1 MSNALWAYFYK
12 GEKQNNTHFHTYCKA
27 CVKRYM
33 EDAGSPITDILT
45 QGQSFRDACTAVG
58 HTRSDKLAWIAH
70 LIGGK
75 SECGNASA
83 EAKAEARAQRE
94 ATNKKKRPRPA
105 TPDTTEPQ
113 PKKHQPAQTQS
124 TLTTYRK
131 NDMPYAASEVAA
143 VQRQALRAIVSGGL
157 PLGAFREPEMLI
169 LFGMLRSTAP
179 AIMPTGKVVG
189 GRLLNEAAEEVD
201 AKTVRALNDQ
211 NTGLST
217 DGWKCKKRDSVNA
230 VCANTNYQLLKSYLV
245 ELAEVTALNKD
256 GTALCELFEDMID
269 RVEKKYNC
277 KIRYFTTDADGGSK
291 KGRLNLGKK
300 RQWLILPS
308 CWAHQCQLI
317 LGDYFKVHDMAA
329 AIAEDATGLISW
341 LNNHGK
347 VRKIFDKSQKIISMQ
362 NAGRMI
368 ILAYLIANLTRWTT
382 HFVAFRRLFILKEPI
397 QLAVYQNRK
406 AIIDAQVG
414 TAVSTEGERLRA
426 DAEKYCALIKDETFW
441 HGLET
446 VLGDLESICLATN
459 INQQDSTRPDQ
470 VLLTIAGIFLCF
482 ADHAEEEV
490 KTAMLIR
497 LEKRWKDCDQPVFL
511 VALILNP
518 FEKMACFDTKEERKV
533 KEAQVSKVFVQY
545 LAGRADFGDFDAKE
559 WEEIHDNV
567 DPVMVWQ
574 ALAGSSDITELACFA
589 IIILQVVANQA
600 GCERTFSRTKI
611 EQSDHRVHLGLPKIE
626 KRTKIRAE
634 IRSEHIKQGL
644 YKPWKP
650 RQNHKSTATLLSV
663 PRYQDLLGD
672 QDDEDPDERGCALVS
687 SEEGWRTQMAK
698 WIGDARAAE
707 RDEQDD
713 TANVPEE
720 TAPLVPNRIPAWK
733 PLTLKVLFGE
743 AMPRKRK
750 LSARLMEEEEI
761 LMEQLADA
769 AEDDFPDDGAIEIDS
784 DNEFRA

>member
-27 CVKRYM
+27 CVKRHM

-45 QGQSFRDACTAVG
+45 QGQSFRDACTAVR
-58 HTRSDKLAWIAH
+58 HTRSEKLAWIAH
-70 LIGGK
+70 QIGGK

-105 TPDTTEPQ
+105 TLDTTEPQ

-143 VQRQALRAIVSGGL
+143 VRRQALRAIVSGGL

-179 AIMPTGKVVG
+179 EIMPTGKVVG

-217 DGWKCKKRDSVNA
+217 
-230 VCANTNYQLLKSYLV
+230 
-245 ELAEVTALNKD
+245 
-256 GTALCELFEDMID
+256 ALCELFEDMID
-269 RVEKKYNC
+269 RVKKKYNC

-362 NAGRMI
+362 NVGRMI

-382 HFVAFRRLFILKEPI
+382 HFVAFWRLFILKEPI

-414 TAVSTEGERLRA
+414 TAVSMEGERLRA
-426 DAEKYCALIKDETFW
+426 DAEN
-441 HGLET
+441 
-446 VLGDLESICLATN
+446 DLESICLATN

-470 VLLTIAGIFLCF
+470 VLLTITGIFLRF

-518 FEKMACFDTKEERKV
+518 FEKMACFGPNTNFNQIKCLNMVLLLYRRVMDRPDNTDTKEERKV

-545 LAGRADFGDFDAKE
+545 LAGRADFGDFDGKE
-559 WEEIHDNV
+559 WEEIHENV

-574 ALAGSSDITELACFA
+574 ALAGSSDIMELACFA
-589 IIILQVVANQA
+589 IIILQVVVNQA
-600 GCERTFSRTKI
+600 GCERTFSWTKI
-611 EQSDHRVHLGLPKIE
+611 EQSDHRVRLGLPKIE

-644 YKPWKP
+644 YKPRKP

-672 QDDEDPDERGCALVS
+672 QGDEDPTWV
-687 SEEGWRTQMAK
+687 
-698 WIGDARAAE
+698 
-707 RDEQDD
+707 
-713 TANVPEE
+713 
-720 TAPLVPNRIPAWK
+720 
-733 PLTLKVLFGE
+733 F
-743 AMPRKRK
+743 KRE
-750 LSARLMEEEEI
+750 L
-761 LMEQLADA
+761 
-769 AEDDFPDDGAIEIDS
+769 G
-784 DNEFRA
+784 